1 MLRLSILAFSLMP
14 KSLAIITLTELI
26 MKTVRY
32 QIESLSKST
41 PLLGLCFDWSELSQT
56 VNWLLWTQVSVFW
69 SLLVHLK
76 KKKREYSKNVCVK
89 VLFLPLWSIYLSI
102 FMYIYLIVFFKS
114 KHVLHQLH
122 SNLLEYILKIF
133 LNRHQV
139 QTYKQYLELAPDYF
153 LDTINGKQPIM
164 PWNSHLNIWK

>member
-1 MLRLSILAFSLMP
+1 MNAMLRLSILAFSLMP

-69 SLLVHLK
+69 SLLVHFFK
-76 KKKREYSKNVCVK
+76 KKKEYSKNVCVK

-102 FMYIYLIVFFKS
+102 FMYIYLIVFLSLNMSSINCIQTSWSTYWKYS
-114 KHVLHQLH
+114 LIDTKYKHT
-122 SNLLEYILKIF
+122 N
-133 LNRHQV
+133 
-139 QTYKQYLELAPDYF
+139 
-153 LDTINGKQPIM
+153 
-164 PWNSHLNIWK
+164 NIWN